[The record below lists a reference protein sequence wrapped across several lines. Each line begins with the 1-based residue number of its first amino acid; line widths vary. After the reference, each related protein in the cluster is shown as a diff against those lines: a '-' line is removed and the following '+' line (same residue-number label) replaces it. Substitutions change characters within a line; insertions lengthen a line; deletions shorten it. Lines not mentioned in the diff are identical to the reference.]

1 MREVLAVMNALAD
14 ENRVRLIM
22 SLSDHELC
30 VCQLVDFIGLADSTV
45 SKHMSILRD
54 AGLVRSRKRGRWVYY
69 RLAGGDAS
77 AFVQNALSLI
87 HQSLRDDATI
97 RSDGAK
103 LQEMISRFGGS
114 VCQAEAA
121 KCVTSER
128 DAAVETA

>member
-14 ENRVRLIM
+14 ENRVRLLM

-54 AGLVRSRKRGRWVYY
+54 AGLVQSRKRGRWVYY

-77 AFVQNALSLI
+77 PFVQNALSLVRG
-87 HQSLRDDATI
+87 SLSKDAKI
-97 RSDGAK
+97 GADGAR
-103 LQEMISRFGGS
+103 LQEIISRYNDS
-114 VCQAEAA
+114 SCRAEAGSYLA
-121 KCVTSER
+121 KER
-128 DAAVETA
+128 DAAVETV

>member
-14 ENRVRLIM
+14 ENRVRLVM

-77 AFVQNALSLI
+77 ALVQNALSLVR
-87 HQSLRDDATI
+87 QSLRDDATI

-103 LQEMISRFGGS
+103 LLEMVKDNGS
-114 VCQAEAA
+114 LCQAEAA
-121 KCVTSER
+121 TCLDKER